1 MTLINCPHCRCTFAS
16 ERDLQFH
23 LLTHIPQPKPR
34 KRTALPPDSGRERHV
49 KKAEAFSTKLPIK
62 QADESAS
69 AQASASGIMVE
80 EKRGGA
86 SASSRQ
92 TEFTFEGIDLAPE
105 GLTPEDL
112 VLRKTLEATK
122 VLCPY
127 CMHYGTL
134 WDFSVMLK
142 RKQGRHLISLAKCE
156 CPNCGQ
162 GYLKKTLLK
171 TAEMTMEEYAEW
183 FWGAN
188 FGEWGIHD
196 KVSWEKLKQRLK
208 AHFSYENRQ
217 MFWDVYWEFKDTGD
231 SQAREDREA
240 FEEYKKMYGGE
251 KQ

>member
-1 MTLINCPHCRCTFAS
+1 LINCPHCKCRFTT

-23 LLTHIPQPKPR
+23 LLTHIPQPKSR
-34 KRTALPPDSGRERHV
+34 KRTALPPDSRHERHAP
-49 KKAEAFSTKLPIK
+49 KAEAKLPVK
-62 QADESAS
+62 QVDGSAS
-69 AQASASGIMVE
+69 AQASASVIVAG
-80 EKRGGA
+80 EKQGGA
-86 SASSRQ
+86 SMLSRQ
-92 TEFTFEGIDLAPE
+92 TEFTFEGLDLAPE
-105 GLTPEDL
+105 GLTSEDL
-112 VLRKTLEATK
+112 VLKKTLEATK

-127 CMHYGTL
+127 CLHYGTL

-188 FGEWGIHD
+188 FSEWGIHD
-196 KVSWEKLKQRLK
+196 KVSWDKLKQRLK

-217 MFWDVYWEFKDTGD
+217 MFWDIYWEFKDAGD
-231 SQAREDREA
+231 RDQAREDREA

-251 KQ
+251 KP